1 LKVPVVVGVPL
12 IVITSANQE
21 AVTPAGKPVAVPIPV
36 APVVAIVID
45 GVKVVFTVSDGFE
58 DAVAAVLRVQCVTV
72 AVVVTGEELPTAFVA
87 TKEKI

>member
-12 IVITSANQE
+12 IVITSADQE

-36 APVVAIVID
+36 APVVAIVIF
-45 GVKVVFTVSDGFE
+45 VIVVFTKIVGLE
-58 DAVAAVLRVQCVTV
+58 DAVPAVLRVQCVTV

>member
-1 LKVPVVVGVPL
+1 MKVPVVVGVPL
-12 IVITSANQE
+12 IVITSADQE

-36 APVVAIVID
+36 APVVAIVIF
-45 GVKVVFTVSDGFE
+45 VIVVFTKSVGLD